1 MAGHRSTRPPFTAIR
16 AVGRSFRAAICA
28 AITLFLLAHVHT
40 QVPDRAALQA
50 AVDRFH
56 AADMDGRRVAMTDL
70 RGRVV
75 LVEFW
80 ATWCAPCLDDI
91 PWIKKARA
99 AHGDRLEVVGVS
111 LDVIDRATFVSWLR
125 RHELT
130 WRQVYDGRGWSS
142 PVVAPFDLNG
152 IPFNV
157 LVDPSGRIVGT
168 NVRGERLLRALEAL
182 LPASP
187 RGAAAQP

>member
-1 MAGHRSTRPPFTAIR
+1 MAAARCVVAMLALVSVVPTAQ
-16 AVGRSFRAAICA
+16 A
-28 AITLFLLAHVHT
+28 
-40 QVPDRAALQA
+40 PDRAALQKA
-50 AVDRFH
+50 ADTFS
-56 AADMDGRRVAMTDL
+56 AADMSAAPVSLKDL

-125 RHELT
+125 RHDVP

-142 PVVAPFDLNG
+142 PLITPFDLTG

-157 LVDPSGRIVGT
+157 LVGADGRIVGT
-168 NVRGERLLRALEAL
+168 NVRGERLLRALEVL
-182 LPASP
+182 LPATP
-187 RGAAAQP
+187 DRPAAQP